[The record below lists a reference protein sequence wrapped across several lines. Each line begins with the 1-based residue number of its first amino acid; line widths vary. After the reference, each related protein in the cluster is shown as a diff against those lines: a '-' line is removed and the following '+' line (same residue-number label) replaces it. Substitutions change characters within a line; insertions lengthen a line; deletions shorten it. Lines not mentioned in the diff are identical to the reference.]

1 MSRCDRTPEKGSR
14 EAVFG
19 QGTGDGLFPISLSQD
34 LKSEEGKNG
43 RDIIGSNRETRFR
56 PSPVPSPIAADLD
69 DFEAYI
75 ARQVRGREGDE
86 RDDLEAYLRT
96 YPGRSV
102 ADWKGKA
109 LSAPVDALPWEKPWH
124 KLNPAEVRDAA
135 TRSLARDLPLNI
147 RKAAGRDPGLIWN
160 DYARKY
166 RARLASDPAHEMGG
180 GHES

>member
-1 MSRCDRTPEKGSR
+1 MIIQK
-14 EAVFG
+14 AV
-19 QGTGDGLFPISLSQD
+19 P
-34 LKSEEGKNG
+34 G
-43 RDIIGSNRETRFR
+43 RLPTEPKVST
-56 PSPVPSPIAADLD
+56 ADLD

-86 RDDLEAYLRT
+86 RADLEAYLRT

-102 ADWKGKA
+102 ADWKGRA
-109 LSAPVDALPWEKPWH
+109 LTAPVDALPWEKPWH

-166 RARLASDPAHEMGG
+166 RARLASDPAHELGG

>member
-1 MSRCDRTPEKGSR
+1 MIIQK
-14 EAVFG
+14 AV
-19 QGTGDGLFPISLSQD
+19 P
-34 LKSEEGKNG
+34 G
-43 RDIIGSNRETRFR
+43 RLPTEPKVST
-56 PSPVPSPIAADLD
+56 ADLD

-109 LSAPVDALPWEKPWH
+109 LTAPVDALPWEKPWH
-124 KLNPAEVRDAA
+124 KLNRDEVRDAA

-166 RARLASDPAHEMGG
+166 RARLATDPAHEMGG
-180 GHES
+180 GTETSCMVGDGPAPKSTALSKVQFPHEF

>member
-1 MSRCDRTPEKGSR
+1 MDHSDFSPEKGVR
-14 EAVFG
+14 EAVSG
-19 QGTGDGLFPISLSQD
+19 QGTGDGFFCDSLPQHI
-34 LKSEEGKNG
+34 KSEGKRDG
-43 RDIIGSNRETRFR
+43 RDIISPSRETRFR
-56 PSPVPSPIAADLD
+56 PSPVPSPVPADLD

-75 ARQVRGREGDE
+75 ARQVRGREGEE

-109 LSAPVDALPWEKPWH
+109 LTAPVDALPWERPWH
-124 KLNPAEVRDAA
+124 KLNRAEVRDAA